1 MEYVERI
8 ARRTTF
14 VDDLIVFAIL
24 ITVHN
29 SYGRWR
35 KTWVNHVMVH
45 RPQPPGPPMTS
56 RGKTADS

>member
-24 ITVHN
+24 IAV
-29 SYGRWR
+29 R
-35 KTWVNHVMVH
+35 VNTTKFNLETAFGLT
-45 RPQPPGPPMTS
+45 PGYAS
-56 RGKTADS
+56 VSILRGDG